1 MKNAEVSLY
10 IATLDYLTSI
20 QSLDSGTEGRVVR
33 KYISTTNIFASL
45 PSAFVIYSICVR
57 SPL

>member
-20 QSLDSGTEGRVVR
+20 QSLDPGTDGRVVR

-45 PSAFVIYSICVR
+45 PPAFVIYSSCVR